1 MSTFGPGFGKSNG
14 DSPAPTTPRGQASKE
29 INAIIESTAQEFGL
43 PLRPR
48 VGTFSPSKQPD
59 NYAERCVD
67 RINFLFFKNR
77 IVMYDVINQFRKD
90 KAENAIFGDHLE
102 EFYSRLREAA
112 YFEKHKPQLSKLRLG
127 EPAVQQDP
135 QFKKPAPK
143 LSLTQTKLI
152 PTIKKRSEPSSSKVK
167 DIENRSPEQKLLPT
181 DTSLPFDSAPASRGT
196 KRLSDQKSSS
206 SSKYV
211 RPHKQRRQQPSLDDQ
226 FSCKVSLANPSF
238 TSSHQTNAASICP
251 GQANQSFATT
261 VATSFDGVYDDCDSS
276 SVDYGGE
283 LDLSQAEQLDR
294 LMTSFEQPPNAAKD
308 SAVVSKSLDQCQHLK
323 DRPLGH
329 TSIASADAN
338 TMEAKI
344 PMQLEDSLAAKV
356 PTLKP
361 KSASFKNLEHRLVR
375 SLPTDGLFSLPVAP
389 SDNLSSFYHLWE
401 SYRLSDAA
409 GTPFNYYAN
418 EDELYTNIPAG
429 IQFQRTPASV
439 WEARIDPTKSANIML
454 KANLVFNASQSA
466 EKLLTLSLQ
475 PLKIER
481 ACILQRRFGSSRFLY
496 VEVPQIHTFDGIHLK
511 GQEGLL
517 QSRYKEWLCTEKE
530 FLGRIWRV
538 FHIQDVKKKNSKD
551 NVPSQR
557 LILFAVDGPRLQ
569 KISLYE
575 MLNWAIP
582 LAKNGDQGF
591 CKAFARL
598 DLFLSQTIPT
608 VKFIPREVQYVKDT
622 LADGAPESEE
632 FDDRRLRF
640 EHHTGSLDERAVMND
655 GCSLISVGAAR
666 EICEI
671 LGIKGV
677 RPVAFQGRINGCK
690 GVWMISAPYDTTE
703 SKHWRKWIQMT
714 ESQRKVIPRDE
725 DLTNSCEPDRWSFEL
740 VKFSSLPK
748 PSTLNLDFIP
758 ILEDR
763 YVSRDILK
771 QVIETQLE
779 LDFSAFLDSL
789 NDPINLRRWLHSEFS
804 GMEELNRKF
813 GIKEAGNFPSDWVE
827 KSILLLE
834 SGFNPLTN
842 QYLAM
847 CVQQVVKLWLSSVR
861 SKLKIHLGKSAMV
874 LGVADPTG
882 CLKPGEIHMAFSET
896 FRDEASSE
904 HWSNLKGE
912 VLVARHPSLRCSDMQ
927 KVRAVYKEELSHL
940 TDVVV
945 FPSKGCVPLAHKL
958 QGGDYDGD
966 TFWLCWDPRL
976 TTDFR
981 NAPVPLDQPGVDYYG
996 IKKDIRKLKELLGSD
1011 NNVDTWLSECFEFK
1025 LLEDLLGK
1033 ATVLH
1038 RKLAYKENS
1047 IRSKKVEDLAG
1058 LHDLVIDSAK
1068 NGYILTPKAFND
1080 FVRRKL
1086 GIKGTLYKPAYE
1098 SWIDSTIDSTIGRLP
1113 PNPKHVIDFLLFTIV
1128 KPRIE
1133 QLNKDCQQRLADAES
1148 YDEDLIKPYQDRS
1161 TNIDPIIVDVLRRMN
1176 ADLAKVNFIG
1186 NSVEKM
1192 TKDLYTLQASRV
1204 LEAYTAVQPIHTENR
1219 VVQEWLTRTTPNS
1232 FNTWEVV
1239 KASAFYLDKHHFR
1252 STLAFLVAG
1261 KELCYIKAMSRP
1273 GSRNVIEDL
1282 YATYKPKREKKAI
1295 NKRQTPLPLTE
1306 SNESSEAEF
1315 FDALE

>member
-1 MSTFGPGFGKSNG
+1 MAALGAGLGRPNG
-14 DSPAPTTPRGQASKE
+14 GSPAPTTPRGQASKE
-29 INAIIESTAQEFGL
+29 INTIIELTAQEFGL

-48 VGTFSPSKQPD
+48 IGTFSPSKQPD

-67 RINFLFFKNR
+67 RINFLFFRNR
-77 IVMYDVINQFRKD
+77 IVMYDVMNQFRKD

-112 YFEKHKPQLSKLRLG
+112 YLEKHKPQLSKLRLD
-127 EPAVQQDP
+127 EPAAQQDL

-167 DIENRSPEQKLLPT
+167 DIENQSPREKLLPT
-181 DTSLPFDSAPASRGT
+181 DQSFLFDSASASRGT
-196 KRLSDQKSSS
+196 KRLSDQDSLS

-211 RPHKQRRQQPSLDDQ
+211 SPS
-226 FSCKVSLANPSF
+226 NPSF
-238 TSSHQTNAASICP
+238 TSSHQPNAVSICP

-261 VATSFDGVYDDCDSS
+261 VATSFDGIYDDCDSS

-294 LMTSFEQPPNAAKD
+294 LMTSFEQPPNIPED
-308 SAVVSKSLDQCQHLK
+308 SGVVSKSLDQCQHS
-323 DRPLGH
+323 DNRPLNH
-329 TSIASADAN
+329 TSIVSADAN
-338 TMEAKI
+338 TTEAKI
-344 PMQLEDSLAAKV
+344 QMQLENSLAAKV
-356 PTLKP
+356 PTLK
-361 KSASFKNLEHRLVR
+361 STSTSFKNLEHRLVR
-375 SLPTDGLFSLPVAP
+375 SLPTDGLFGLPVT
-389 SDNLSSFYHLWE
+389 SSVNQSSFYHLWE
-401 SYRLSDAA
+401 SYRLADAA
-409 GTPFNYYAN
+409 GIPFKYYSN
-418 EDELYTNIPAG
+418 DDELYTNVPAG
-429 IQFQRTPASV
+429 VQFQRTPASV
-439 WEARIDPTKSANIML
+439 WEARTDPTQSANIML

-466 EKLLTLSLQ
+466 DKLLTLSLQ

-511 GQEGLL
+511 GQEDLL
-517 QSRYKEWLCTEKE
+517 QLRYKEWLCTEKE

-557 LILFAVDGPRLQ
+557 LVLFAVDGPRLQ

-575 MLNWAIP
+575 MLSWAIP

-591 CKAFARL
+591 CKAYARL

-608 VKFIPREVQYVKDT
+608 VKFTPKEVKYVKDT
-622 LADGAPESEE
+622 LADGAPESED
-632 FDDRRLRF
+632 FKDRRLRF
-640 EHHTGSLDERAVMND
+640 EYHTDERAVMND
-655 GCSLISVGAAR
+655 GCSLISVGAAK
-666 EICEI
+666 EICEV

-690 GVWMISAPYDTTE
+690 GVWMISAPYDATE
-703 SKHWRKWIQMT
+703 AKHRRKWIQMT

-725 DLTNSCEPDRWSFEL
+725 DFTNSCEPDRWSFEL
-740 VKFSSLPK
+740 VKFTSPPT

-763 YVSRDILK
+763 RVSRDILK
-771 QVIETQLE
+771 QVIESQLD

-789 NDPINLRRWLHSEFS
+789 NDPMSLRRWLHSEFS
-804 GMEELNRKF
+804 GMEELNRKL

-861 SKLKIHLGKSAMV
+861 SKLKIHLRKSAMI

-896 FRDEASSE
+896 FRDEASGE
-904 HWSNLKGE
+904 HWSHLKGE
-912 VLVARHPSLRCSDMQ
+912 VLVARHPSLRPSDIQ
-927 KVRAVYKEELSHL
+927 KVKAVYKEELSHL

-945 FPSKGCVPLAHKL
+945 FPSKGCVTLAHKL

-981 NAPVPLDQPGVDYYG
+981 NAPAPWDQPAVDYYG
-996 IKKDIRKLKELLGSD
+996 IKQDIRKLKEVLGSD
-1011 NNVDTWLSECFEFK
+1011 NNVDTWLSECFGFK

-1047 IRSKKVEDLAG
+1047 LRSKKVEALAG
-1058 LHDLVIDSAK
+1058 LHDLVIDAAK
-1068 NGYILTPKAFND
+1068 NGYILTLKDFND
-1080 FVRRKL
+1080 FVRKKL
-1086 GIKGTLYKPAYE
+1086 GIKGNLYKPAYE
-1098 SWIDSTIDSTIGRLP
+1098 TWMDTTIDNTIGRLE
-1113 PNPKHVIDFLLFTIV
+1113 PNIKHVIDFLLFTV
-1128 KPRIE
+1128 VNPRIE
-1133 QLNKDCQQRLADAES
+1133 QLNKDCQQRLAEAES
-1148 YDEDLIKPYQDRS
+1148 YDGDLIKPYQDRS
-1161 TNIDPIIVDVLRRMN
+1161 TNIDPIIVDVLRRMK
-1176 ADLAKVNFIG
+1176 ADLTKVNYIG
-1186 NSVEKM
+1186 NSAEKM
-1192 TKDLYTLQASRV
+1192 TKELYTLQANRV
-1204 LEAYTAVQPIHTENR
+1204 LEEYTAVQPIHTEDR
-1219 VVQEWLTRTTPNS
+1219 LVQEWLTRTTPKS
-1232 FNTWEVV
+1232 FNTWELI
-1239 KASAFYLDKHHFR
+1239 KASAFYLDKHQFR
-1252 STLAFLVAG
+1252 LTLAFLVAG
-1261 KELCYIKAMSRP
+1261 KELCHIKATANPDIRSRTI
-1273 GSRNVIEDL
+1273 VEDMH
-1282 YATYKPKREKKAI
+1282 AIYKPKKEKKAI
-1295 NKRQTPLPLTE
+1295 NKRQAPLPITE
-1306 SNESSEAEF
+1306 SSESSEAEF
-1315 FDALE
+1315 FDAIE